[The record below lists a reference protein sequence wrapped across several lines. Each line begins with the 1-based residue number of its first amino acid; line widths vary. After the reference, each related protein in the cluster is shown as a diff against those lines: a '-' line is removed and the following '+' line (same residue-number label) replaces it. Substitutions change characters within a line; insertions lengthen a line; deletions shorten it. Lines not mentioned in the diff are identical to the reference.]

1 MRMATTSQTS
11 CDENGRFMA
20 AENVKD
26 LQTPVRELYASG
38 KSRVAVRV
46 RLVIGLVV

>member
-1 MRMATTSQTS
+1 
-11 CDENGRFMA
+11 MA

-38 KSRVAVRV
+38 EAHVAVRV